1 MASNQPIENR
11 EELEDELFENMQKNY
26 DKRYRRDFV
35 IIVSMLALFSIVILF
50 FVFSF
55 RNAAFDFKNISFF
68 SAKQSFDINSLF
80 DSKTKEVAAGES
92 FNLQISDSQ
101 LEEILK
107 LDSPDFPIKKSSIKI
122 TPEKII
128 LSGRN
133 GSSFLS
139 LKVDVGLLPKV
150 KGDKIA
156 LEIVSIE
163 SLGVVAPKQITDAIR
178 PALERALANI
188 YNIPANINIK
198 EIKLNPG
205 AMVIIGETK

>member
-11 EELEDELFENMQKNY
+11 EELEGELFENMQKNY

-35 IIVSMLALFSIVILF
+35 IIISLLALFFIIIMF

-55 RNAAFDFKNISFF
+55 RNATFDFKNISFF

-80 DSKTKEVAAGES
+80 DSKTKEVAVGES

-107 LDSPDFPIKKSSIKI
+107 LDSADFPIKKSSIKI

-133 GSSFLS
+133 GSSLFS

-156 LEIVSIE
+156 LEIISIE

-178 PALERALANI
+178 PALEKAFADI
-188 YNIPANINIK
+188 YSVPANINIK
-198 EIKLNPG
+198 EIKLNTG
-205 AMVIIGETK
+205 TFVIVGETK